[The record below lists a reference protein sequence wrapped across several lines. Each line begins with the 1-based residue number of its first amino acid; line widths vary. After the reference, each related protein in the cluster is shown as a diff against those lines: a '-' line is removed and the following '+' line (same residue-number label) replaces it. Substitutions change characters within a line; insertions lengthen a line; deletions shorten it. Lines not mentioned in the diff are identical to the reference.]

1 MGRRRHAARTR
12 GGAGMSLSTLRV
24 VRPLVVT
31 PAMLIDTNV
40 PEDDYPVWSAATT
53 YAADAR
59 VILVSTHKIYQS
71 VTASNIN
78 HNPADN
84 DGNWQEVGPT
94 RPWRVFDTS
103 TSTQTQRPLGI
114 SYRIRPGVGVTAVA
128 ALNLVGA
135 ASIRI
140 RVVDPVLGTLYDRTT
155 GLAGQ
160 LIYPTWW
167 DWHFGPRTEQRQ
179 SAVMDLP
186 AAPSADV
193 LIDLVG
199 TAELAVGTLLIGQ
212 QRAFSMGVKLGARL
226 GIQDYSRK
234 ERNDFG
240 DLVLV
245 ERAYAKRASF
255 SMPLRASEVDTVY
268 DFLTDVRA
276 TPCLWVGSSRFEA
289 TTVYGIYKSFDIVL
303 AYHDYSDC
311 ELELEG
317 LT

>member
-1 MGRRRHAARTR
+1 
-12 GGAGMSLSTLRV
+12 MSLKT
-24 VRPLVVT
+24 LVVVKPLQIV
-31 PAMLIDTNV
+31 PAMLVSTNV
-40 PEDDYPVWSAATT
+40 AEDDYPAWSGATT

-59 VILVSTHKIYQS
+59 VILVSTHKVYQS
-71 VTASNIN
+71 VA
-78 HNPADN
+78 ADN
-84 DGNWQEVGPT
+84 VGHSPDLNDGHWLEVGPT
-94 RPWRVFDTS
+94 NPWKTFDTS
-103 TSTQTQRPLGI
+103 TSTATKRPLSI
-114 SYRIRPGVGVTAVA
+114 SYRIKPGLGITAVA

-140 RVVDPVLGTLYDRTT
+140 RVIDPVLGTLYDRTT

-160 LIYPTWW
+160 LIYSTWW
-167 DWHFGPRTEQRQ
+167 DWHFGPRTEATQ
-179 SAVMDLP
+179 SALLDLP
-186 AAPSADV
+186 SAPSADV
-193 LIDLVG
+193 LIDIVG
-199 TAELAVGTLLIGQ
+199 TTALAVGTLLLGQ
-212 QRAFSMGVKLGARL
+212 QRSFSMGVKAGARV

-255 SMPLRASEVDTVY
+255 SMLLRASEVDTLY

-303 AYHDYSDC
+303 SYFDYSDC
-311 ELELEG
+311 ELDLEG

>member
-1 MGRRRHAARTR
+1 MK
-12 GGAGMSLSTLRV
+12 LNTLQV
-24 VRPLVVT
+24 VRPMAVT
-31 PAMLIDTNV
+31 PANLVSTNV
-40 PEDDYPVWSAATT
+40 PEDDHPAWSATTT

-59 VILVSTHKIYQS
+59 VVLASTHKVYQS
-71 VTASNIN
+71 VAASNTG
-78 HNPADN
+78 HRPDLAT
-84 DGNWQEVGPT
+84 GHWLEVGPT
-94 RPWRVFDTS
+94 NPWKVFDTS
-103 TSTQTQRPLGI
+103 TSTQTRRPLGI

-140 RVVDPVLGTLYDRTT
+140 RVVDPALGTLYDRTT
-155 GLAGQ
+155 TLAGQ
-160 LIYPTWW
+160 LMFPTWW

-179 SAVMDLP
+179 SAVLDLP

>member
-1 MGRRRHAARTR
+1 
-12 GGAGMSLSTLRV
+12 MSLSTLRV

-31 PAMLIDTNV
+31 PAMLVATNV
-40 PEDDYPVWSAATT
+40 LEDDYPAWSASTT
-53 YAADAR
+53 YAAGSR
-59 VILVSTHKIYQS
+59 VILVSTHRVYQS
-71 VTASNIN
+71 VAADNVN
-78 HNPADN
+78 HNPAAN
-84 DGNWQEVGPT
+84 DGNWLEVGPT
-94 RPWRVFDTS
+94 NPWRAFDTS
-103 TSTQTQRPLGI
+103 TSSSTKRPLSI
-114 SYRIRPGVGVTAVA
+114 SYRIKPGVGITGVA

-140 RVVDPVLGTLYDRTT
+140 RVTDPVLGTLYDRTT
-155 GLAGQ
+155 GLTGQ
-160 LIYPTWW
+160 LIYSTWW

-179 SAVMDLP
+179 SAVLDLP

-199 TAELAVGTLLIGQ
+199 TSELSVGTLLIGQ
-212 QRAFSMGVKLGARL
+212 QRAFSMGVKMGARV
-226 GIQDYSRK
+226 GTQDYSRK

-255 SMPLRASEVDTVY
+255 SMLLKASEVDTLY

-303 AYHDYSDC
+303 SYYDYSDC
-311 ELELEG
+311 ELDLEG